1 MEKEWLMKMWIFY
14 TLTLLKSTESSQTMG
29 FERRKILITI
39 IFNYNY
45 INDVHVWYEII
56 IHDDMNYM
64 NGYMYDMK
72 Y

>member
-56 IHDDMNYM
+56 IHDDMNNM
-64 NGYMYDMK
+64 NGCMYDMK